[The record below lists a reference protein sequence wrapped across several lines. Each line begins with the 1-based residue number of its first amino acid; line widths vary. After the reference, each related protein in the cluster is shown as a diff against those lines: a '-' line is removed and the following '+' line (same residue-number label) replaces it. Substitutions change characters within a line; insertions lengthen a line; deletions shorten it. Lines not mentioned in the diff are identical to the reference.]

1 MRNAPISGRGLTTD
15 ENGCFYFQRRRESM
29 ISTADFRNGTAILL
43 DGNLYTI
50 VEFQHVKPGKGVA
63 FVRTRLKNVKT
74 GAVTEKTFRSGE
86 KFEDVRLE
94 RREMQYLYGDGDTF
108 HLMDTETYEQISL
121 SADQVKE
128 SALFLKENEIVSVL
142 LADGDPVGM
151 ELPFFV
157 TLRIVQTDPGIR
169 GDTATGGSKPAV
181 LETGGTVQVPLFVDV
196 EETIKV
202 DTRTGTYVERVS

>member
-1 MRNAPISGRGLTTD
+1 
-15 ENGCFYFQRRRESM
+15 M
-29 ISTADFRNGTAILL
+29 ISTADFRNGMALLL

-86 KFEDVRLE
+86 KIEDVRLE
-94 RREMQYLYGDGDTF
+94 RREMQYLYRHDETF
-108 HLMDTETYEQISL
+108 YLMDTETYDQISL
-121 SADQVKE
+121 SADQVKDH
-128 SALFLKENEIVSVL
+128 ALFLKENEVVTVL
-142 LADGDPVGM
+142 VADGEPMGM

-157 TLRIVQTDPGIR
+157 TLRVVQTDPGLR

-181 LETGGTVQVPLFVDV
+181 LETGGTVQVPLFLGGGGM
-196 EETIKV
+196 IKV
-202 DTRTGTYVERVS
+202 DTRTGTYVERVL